1 MFRPL
6 LISTLLTSATLAD
19 TWTVDD
25 DGKAD
30 FNNIQAAVDA
40 ASDGDEIVVMPGTY
54 TNISFYGQGG
64 GITVRSKAGPS
75 MTIIDAQGSGN
86 CVYIRDVQNVTID
99 GFTMTGGYAFRGGG
113 AYLFDSVYSTLQ
125 NCIITGNTAEDF
137 QSGYAKGGG
146 VYCGNCKSDFVN
158 LRVTDNHVAGAHDS
172 LGGGFYFS
180 GAGGAFFCASIAD
193 TVICGNTAD
202 QIYNHYNNCN
212 WTDGGGNI
220 ISDECPICPDVNS
233 DGIIDPN
240 DIMGIIWAWGTCD
253 TCSEDLN
260 EDGVV
265 NLNDLMIVIDS
276 WGMAC
281 E

>member
-1 MFRPL
+1 M
-6 LISTLLTSATLAD
+6 A
-19 TWTVDD
+19 
-25 DGKAD
+25 
-30 FNNIQAAVDA
+30 
-40 ASDGDEIVVMPGTY
+40 
-54 TNISFYGQGG
+54 
-64 GITVRSKAGPS
+64 
-75 MTIIDAQGSGN
+75 
-86 CVYIRDVQNVTID
+86 
-99 GFTMTGGYAFRGGG
+99 FT
-113 AYLFDSVYSTLQ
+113 
-125 NCIITGNTAEDF
+125 
-137 QSGYAKGGG
+137 
-146 VYCGNCKSDFVN
+146 CGNCKSDFVN